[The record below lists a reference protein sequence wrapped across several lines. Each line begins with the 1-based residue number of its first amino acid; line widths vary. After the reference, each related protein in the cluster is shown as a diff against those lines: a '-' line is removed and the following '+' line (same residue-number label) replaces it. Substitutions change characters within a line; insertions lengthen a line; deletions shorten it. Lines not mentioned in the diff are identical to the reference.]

1 MRTPH
6 GPFSAD
12 YVAEGSLQM
21 AAHEILTEAGRL
33 HAVSRNLEQLA
44 VHDEPMAE
52 ALAVLAGTLR
62 QSATMLE
69 VMVEVR
75 LGGASQARAI
85 QSRPIQANSG
95 DREKQS
101 N

>member
-1 MRTPH
+1 
-6 GPFSAD
+6 
-12 YVAEGSLQM
+12 M
-21 AAHEILTEAGRL
+21 AAHEILTEADRL
-33 HAVSRNLEQLA
+33 HSVSRNLEQLA
-44 VHDEPMAE
+44 VHHEPMAE

-75 LGGASQARAI
+75 LGGAINARAI
-85 QSRPIQANSG
+85 QDKPIQANSS
-95 DREKQS
+95 DVKKQS